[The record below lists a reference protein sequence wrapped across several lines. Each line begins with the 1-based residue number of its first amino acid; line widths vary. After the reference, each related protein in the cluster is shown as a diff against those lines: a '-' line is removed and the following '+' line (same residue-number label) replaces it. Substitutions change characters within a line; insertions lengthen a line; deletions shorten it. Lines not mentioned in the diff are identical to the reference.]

1 MKKLLKIL
9 TMVAAVL
16 TTAVLFTTCKQF
28 MDDPEDFLSYWAA
41 EVVPTGY
48 DIDIAKPY
56 LISNDGVIC
65 VPSNNYLLSDGS
77 VTVMIYL
84 RNPKK
89 FSLVMPS
96 STSSA
101 LDVQKIIHFPGFDA
115 DHQPKYS
122 ADNDYTLEQTPDKQ
136 ALKLKYKSS
145 FLKKHEWGTADIG
158 PEITLKSTDGRQFNK
173 KFSLNLKV
181 NTAPSFDYKGV
192 GKTYAGG
199 KWYYVL
205 IFQAK
210 NMEEQATAG
219 HYVHEDIKN
228 LHIVK
233 RDEAEAHYT
242 VSNIDFP
249 NKKIKW
255 KTSDPFLDG
264 ATQLTAGDCEGTPPV
279 LPTGDWLIYFKTDV
293 EVSTSS
299 ALKTYEAWLSDKA
312 YLLSNKVQ
320 GSTCIRKIGDIEVL
334 STPPHSSGTGSF
346 SDRYKINCD
355 GDGVQLEVWCQTPDE
370 DVNILYWIWKE
381 NPTTQLIKS
390 GEETAS
396 PTNPLKTIRL
406 SAPADIGDT
415 ISYKVKFNAKK
426 TPGFASNEKTVYY
439 KLTRIVG
446 NVIDGN
452 ESDAWAKLKYAVEYE
467 NEPEITIK
475 NTIKAQNSSI
485 TIGVQ
490 TIKNYEQINVGREV
504 KIKGFD
510 ANAVIN
516 ADSKCR
522 IFNVA
527 NNRKLT
533 LEKLKLT
540 GGKADGSGE
549 AGYGGAIFARSATV
563 NITGCT
569 LTGNEAKNGGAIC
582 AEKTGTT
589 PSIVTV
595 TGGTIGGT
603 TEDKANKA
611 AGSVSDE
618 GRGGAVFIKGATVTL
633 NGCTLEGNKAKNG
646 GGVYMEGGDCTLKA
660 LLKNN
665 KTTELASSS
674 GGSIYLKNGTLTMK
688 TGAEISGSNAS
699 FLGGGVYISASGGLT
714 SSFTM
719 EGGTISGCNVS
730 SSYVAY
736 GGGVC
741 VEVVDTGTAN
751 FTMQG
756 GSITGCKAASGGL
769 TGSPYGG
776 GVCVKN
782 GAVFTMTGG
791 SITGCKAVINDNSA
805 GNPKSEGG
813 GVYIDAGSTFNM
825 SGNSLITGCTAE
837 KSSDSGSGGAPSF
850 NGGGVY
856 VYGSTATFTMKDS
869 AVITPPSEVP
879 SGMKRFN
886 DVYLDIGAKIIV
898 NGPLSPSGGKAAR
911 ITSGATPTPSSPVQ
925 VLDGNMEYGS
935 PPNYKKFEV
944 TPKGGTPW
952 YVGSDGFLTTVQP

>member
-9 TMVAAVL
+9 TIVSALIV
-16 TTAVLFTTCKQF
+16 AVLFTTCEQF
-28 MDDPEDFLSYWAA
+28 RDDPEEMLSYWSA
-41 EVVPTGY
+41 EVVPTGF
-48 DIDIAKPY
+48 DINIDGPY
-56 LISNDGVIC
+56 QRNNDGVLC
-65 VPSNNYLLSDGS
+65 VPSKNSLATDDS
-77 VTVMIYL
+77 VTVTIHL

-96 STSSA
+96 STSSQS
-101 LDVQKIIHFPGFDA
+101 DVQEIIRFPWFPA
-115 DHQPKYS
+115 DEQYPKYS
-122 ADNDYTLEQTPDKQ
+122 SDNDYTLEQTLDKQ
-136 ALKLKYKSS
+136 ALKLTYKSS
-145 FLKKHEWGTADIG
+145 FLKKHECGTADIG
-158 PEITLKSTDGRQFNK
+158 PEITLKSTDGRPFNK

-181 NTAPSFDYKGV
+181 NTAPSLAYKGV
-192 GKTYAGG
+192 GKTQVGG
-199 KWYYVL
+199 NLYYVL
-205 IFQAK
+205 IFQAQ
-210 NMEEQATAG
+210 NMEEQAPSG
-219 HYVHEDIKN
+219 HYVHKDIEK

-233 RDEAEAHYT
+233 QDESAAHYT

-249 NKKIKW
+249 NKKINWADSSK
-255 KTSDPFLDG
+255 FLSG
-264 ATQLTAGDCEGTPPV
+264 ATQLAAGDCEGTPPP

-293 EVSTSS
+293 EVSPSS

-312 YLLSNKVQ
+312 GLVSNTVQ
-320 GSTCIRKIGDIEVL
+320 GSTCIRKIGEIQVKENLHNQGGYGL
-334 STPPHSSGTGSF
+334 SATP
-346 SDRYKINCD
+346 YLINCVE
-355 GDGVQLEVWCQTPDE
+355 DGVDLEVWCQTPIDSVKVSYGIKNLE
-370 DVNILYWIWKE
+370 TNIE
-381 NPTTQLIKS
+381 SS
-390 GEETAS
+390 GEGTAS
-396 PTNPLKTIRL
+396 PTTHLQGIKLPAPSAIGSTIKYEVRFK
-406 SAPADIGDT
+406 AD
-415 ISYKVKFNAKK
+415 K
-426 TPGFASNEKTVYY
+426 PGFASNQKTVYY
-439 KLTRIVG
+439 KLTRKQGAI
-446 NVIDGN
+446 IDGSKPN
-452 ESDAWAKLKYAVEYE
+452 AWANLKYAVEHE
-467 NEPEITIK
+467 NEPVITIK
-475 NTIKAQNSSI
+475 NEIKAQDSST
-485 TIGVQ
+485 TIDGQ
-490 TIKNYEQINVGREV
+490 TIKNDEQINVTRNV
-504 KIKGFD
+504 KIKAFD

-522 IFNVA
+522 IFNVTGGK
-527 NNRKLT
+527 KLN
-533 LEKLKLT
+533 LENLKLT

-769 TGSPYGG
+769 TGSPSGG

-791 SITGCKAVINDNSA
+791 SITGCKAVINDNTGS
-805 GNPKSEGG
+805 PVSQGG
-813 GVYIDAGSTFNM
+813 GVYIEGSIFNM
-825 SGNSLITGCTAE
+825 TGSSSITGCTAE
-837 KSSDSGSGGAPSF
+837 SSASSSAGSPSF
-850 NGGGVY
+850 QGGGVY
-856 VYGSTATFTMKDS
+856 VDGSTATSFTMKDS

-879 SGMKRFN
+879 SGMKRLN
-886 DVYLDIGAKIIV
+886 DVYLSSGAKITV
-898 NGPLSPSGGKAAR
+898 NDPLSPSGGKAAL
-911 ITSGATPTPSSPVQ
+911 ITPYSYNPSVK
-925 VLDGNMEYGS
+925 VLEGSIIAGS

-944 TPKGGTPW
+944 TPEKI
-952 YVGSDGFLTTVQP
+952 GSTQKKWRVASTGFLTSSQP